1 VRAGRRRRTRGSSG
15 SKGTR
20 DTAVR
25 SSTAP
30 QERGR
35 ERAQQYEHSKHRSTA
50 RTGAT
55 VSSLGLNSVM
65 CVLEYCHDY
74 HLFVLLDLL
83 LETSDVGEGLSGG
96 GPDTPLSFAP
106 EKDTETT
113 RQRRER
119 QGETERQR
127 KRDRQR
133 RRERQTDTELHGDL
147 QSRHHGVH
155 QRERDYKQA

>member
-96 GPDTPLSFAP
+96 PDTPLSFAP

-119 QGETERQR
+119 QGETESRER
-127 KRDRQR
+127 ETDRDAEKDRQTQNCM
-133 RRERQTDTELHGDL
+133 ETFKADTMG
-147 QSRHHGVH
+147 ST
-155 QRERDYKQA
+155 RERDYKQA